1 VSQVAKFG
9 ALVSAGVNL
18 HSALELTG
26 FRIDGEKPLERMLNS
41 AIQAGAPI
49 KVVTSRLVAFE
60 LDLERFKL
68 ELETA
73 NAVPIATRKLLL
85 WLPALSLAI
94 GQLAG
99 FGTIAA
105 IFQPIGLMA
114 FVSALG
120 LVAVGVKWS
129 GSLLAPLMVEPQH
142 PGFDLMKFSL
152 NLASGGPLTPSSD
165 SSISELVSLSRQT
178 GAPLGELVQNE
189 IELVTHRALQQSM
202 ARAKRMSIELLVPMS
217 LTVLPAFL
225 ILTIVPMLI
234 GFGL

>member
-1 VSQVAKFG
+1 MSQVAKFG

-26 FRIDGEKPLERMLNS
+26 FRIEGEKPLERLLIW
-41 AIQAGAPI
+41 AIQAGAPV
-49 KVVTSRLVAFE
+49 KAVTSRLVAFE

-85 WLPALSLAI
+85 WLPALSIAI

-99 FGTIAA
+99 FGTVAA
-105 IFQPIGLMA
+105 IFQPIGLIA
-114 FVSALG
+114 FAIALG

-129 GSLLAPLMVEPQH
+129 GALLAPLMVEPQH
-142 PGFDLMKFSL
+142 PGLDLMKFSL
-152 NLASGGPLTPSSD
+152 TLGSGGPLASS
-165 SSISELVSLSRQT
+165 SNPNISELVSLSRQT

-189 IELVTHRALQQSM
+189 IEMVTHRALQQSM
-202 ARAKRMSIELLVPMS
+202 AKAKRMSIELLVPMS

-225 ILTIVPMLI
+225 ILTIVPVLI

>member
-1 VSQVAKFG
+1 MSQDAKFG

-114 FVSALG
+114 FVTALG

-152 NLASGGPLTPSSD
+152 NLASGGPLTASSD
-165 SSISELVSLSRQT
+165 PSISELVALSRQT

-202 ARAKRMSIELLVPMS
+202 ARAKRMSIELLIPMS

>member
-1 VSQVAKFG
+1 MSQVAKFG
-9 ALVSAGVNL
+9 ALMSAGVNL
-18 HSALELTG
+18 PSALELTG
-26 FRIDGEKPLERMLNS
+26 FRIDGEKPLERMLMW
-41 AIQAGAPI
+41 AIDTGAPI

-60 LDLERFKL
+60 LDMERFKL

-99 FGTIAA
+99 FGSVAA
-105 IFQPIGLMA
+105 IFQPIGLFA
-114 FVSALG
+114 FVIALG
-120 LVAVGVKWS
+120 LVALGVKWS
-129 GSLLAPLMVEPQH
+129 SYLLAPLMIEPRH

-152 NLASGGPLTPSSD
+152 TLASGGPLTESNNPD
-165 SSISELVSLSRQT
+165 IRELVSLSRQT

-202 ARAKRMSIELLVPMS
+202 AKAKRMSIELLVPMS

>member
-1 VSQVAKFG
+1 MSQVAKFG

-18 HSALELTG
+18 HSAMELTG
-26 FRIDGEKPLERMLNS
+26 FRIDGEKPLERILNS

-49 KVVTSRLVAFE
+49 KSVTSRLVAFE
-60 LDLERFKL
+60 LDLERFNL

-99 FGTIAA
+99 FGSLAA
-105 IFQPIGLMA
+105 IFQPIGLIA
-114 FVSALG
+114 FAFALG
-120 LVAVGVKWS
+120 LVAAGVKWS

-142 PGFDLMKFSL
+142 PGFDLMRFSL
-152 NLASGGPLTPSSD
+152 TLASGAPLTASSNPN
-165 SSISELVSLSRQT
+165 INELVSLSRQT
-178 GAPLGELVQNE
+178 GVPLADLVQNE

-202 ARAKRMSIELLVPMS
+202 AKAKRMSIQLLVPMS

>member
-1 VSQVAKFG
+1 MSQVAKFG

-114 FVSALG
+114 FVTALG

-152 NLASGGPLTPSSD
+152 NLASGGPLTASSD
-165 SSISELVSLSRQT
+165 PSIGELVALSRQT

>member
-1 VSQVAKFG
+1 MSQVAKFG

-26 FRIDGEKPLERMLNS
+26 FRIDGEKPLERMLIF

-49 KVVTSRLVAFE
+49 RAVTARLVAFE

-85 WLPALSLAI
+85 WLPALSIAI

-99 FGTIAA
+99 FDTVAA
-105 IFQPIGLMA
+105 IFQPIGLIA
-114 FVSALG
+114 FAIALG
-120 LVAVGVKWS
+120 LIALGVKWS
-129 GSLLAPLMVEPQH
+129 GALLAPLMVESQH

-152 NLASGGPLTPSSD
+152 TLTSGGPLTTSSNPH
-165 SSISELVSLSRQT
+165 INELVSLSRQT

>member
-1 VSQVAKFG
+1 MSQVAKFG

-26 FRIDGEKPLERMLNS
+26 FRIEGEKPLERMLIW

-49 KVVTSRLVAFE
+49 KAVTSRLVAFE

-85 WLPALSLAI
+85 WLPALSIAI

-99 FGTIAA
+99 FGTVAA
-105 IFQPIGLMA
+105 IFQPIGLIA
-114 FVSALG
+114 FAIALG

-129 GSLLAPLMVEPQH
+129 GALLAPLMVEPQH
-142 PGFDLMKFSL
+142 PGLDLMKLSL
-152 NLASGGPLTPSSD
+152 TLGSGGPLASS
-165 SSISELVSLSRQT
+165 SNPNISELVSLSRQT

-189 IELVTHRALQQSM
+189 IEMVTHRALQQSM
-202 ARAKRMSIELLVPMS
+202 AKAKRMSIELLVPMS

>member
-1 VSQVAKFG
+1 MSQVAKFG
-9 ALVSAGVNL
+9 ALMSAGVNL

-26 FRIDGEKPLERMLNS
+26 FRIDGEKPLERMLLW
-41 AIQAGAPI
+41 AIDTGAPI

-60 LDLERFKL
+60 LDMDRFKL

-99 FGTIAA
+99 FGSMAA
-105 IFQPIGLMA
+105 IFQPIGLFA
-114 FVSALG
+114 FVISLG
-120 LVAVGVKWS
+120 LVALGVKWS
-129 GSLLAPLMVEPQH
+129 SSLLAPLMIEPRH

-152 NLASGGPLTPSSD
+152 TLASGGPLTESSNPD
-165 SSISELVSLSRQT
+165 IRELVSLSRQT

-189 IELVTHRALQQSM
+189 IELVTHRALQQAM
-202 ARAKRMSIELLVPMS
+202 AKAKRMSIELLVPMS
-217 LTVLPAFL
+217 ITVLPAFL
-225 ILTIVPMLI
+225 ILSIVPMLI

>member
-1 VSQVAKFG
+1 VSQIAKFG
-9 ALVSAGVNL
+9 ALASAGVNL

-114 FVSALG
+114 FVTALG

-152 NLASGGPLTPSSD
+152 NLASGGPLTASSD
-165 SSISELVSLSRQT
+165 PSISELVALSRQT

-202 ARAKRMSIELLVPMS
+202 ARAKRMSIELLIPMS

>member
-1 VSQVAKFG
+1 MSQVAKFG

-26 FRIDGEKPLERMLNS
+26 FRIEGEKPLERMLIS

-49 KVVTSRLVAFE
+49 RAVTARLVAFE

-85 WLPALSLAI
+85 WLPALSIAI

-99 FGTIAA
+99 FGTLAA
-105 IFQPIGLMA
+105 IFQPIGLIA
-114 FVSALG
+114 FAIALG
-120 LVAVGVKWS
+120 LIALGVKWS

-152 NLASGGPLTPSSD
+152 TLASGGPLIASSNPH
-165 SSISELVSLSRQT
+165 INELVSLSRQT

-189 IELVTHRALQQSM
+189 IDFVTHRALQQSM
-202 ARAKRMSIELLVPMS
+202 AKAKRMSIQLLVPMS

>member
-1 VSQVAKFG
+1 VSQDAKFG

-114 FVSALG
+114 FVTALG

-152 NLASGGPLTPSSD
+152 NLASGGPLTASSD
-165 SSISELVSLSRQT
+165 PSISELVALSRQT

-202 ARAKRMSIELLVPMS
+202 ARAKRMSIELLIPMS

>member
-1 VSQVAKFG
+1 MSQVAKFG
-9 ALVSAGVNL
+9 ALMSAGVNL

-26 FRIDGEKPLERMLNS
+26 FRIDGEKPLERLLIW
-41 AIQAGAPI
+41 AIDTGAPI

-60 LDLERFKL
+60 LDMERFKL

-73 NAVPIATRKLLL
+73 NAAPIATRKLLL

-99 FGTIAA
+99 FGSVAA
-105 IFQPIGLMA
+105 IFHPIGLFA
-114 FVSALG
+114 FVIALG
-120 LVAVGVKWS
+120 LVALGVKWS
-129 GSLLAPLMVEPQH
+129 RSLLAPLLVEPRH

-152 NLASGGPLTPSSD
+152 TLASGGPLTASSD
-165 SSISELVSLSRQT
+165 PNINELVSLSRQT

-202 ARAKRMSIELLVPMS
+202 AKAKRMSIELLVPMS